1 MVSMSITLSV
11 SELAVAVAPVV
22 SHPREPSEGD
32 VDVVLRRLRSWT
44 VANAIKPQGSAHTGS
59 GKHRRYEA
67 DTAYVAAALNVLAEN
82 DQGIG
87 VLVTVGRFL
96 RNLSSD
102 KLIAGPAPDRW
113 IDAIRG
119 SRDVFMVLGAGDFR
133 EGFEER
139 DKVQGL
145 LFQEEFTRGVGGLP
159 GGVFVNLTA
168 TFKLVRL

>member
-1 MVSMSITLSV
+1 MSTALSV

-44 VANAIKPQGSAHTGS
+44 AQNAIKPQGSAHTGS

-67 DTAYVAAALNVLAEN
+67 GTAYIAAALNVLAEN

-87 VLVTVGRFL
+87 VIVSTGRFL
-96 RNLSSD
+96 RNLPGSD
-102 KLIAGPAPDRW
+102 QLVDGPDFDYWNRS
-113 IDAIRG
+113 IRG
-119 SRDVFMVLGAGDFR
+119 TEDVFLFLGAWVRFD
-133 EGFEER
+133 GFESRSQVHGLVLR
-139 DKVQGL
+139 DDLTTEIAK
-145 LFQEEFTRGVGGLP
+145 LP

-168 TFKLVRL
+168 TFKLIRL